1 MAERTE
7 MTLAGALITQAGP
20 YMVAAKAQALT
31 AAEVSKGCDGQIPHV
46 PVALEPVFH
55 PIVMTKDLMALQDR
69 PHWVLESPPEY
80 QELVRY
86 RVWLS
91 PDQPFNWN
99 GLELF
104 VKQLSLVSHR
114 VGLEIAGNRERISIA
129 VLCHRSDVP
138 LVTTA
143 FSSKLRFCRLSV
155 EAEEPVFDAEPEVWR
170 NIGLYEYFPPPPYY
184 HLLTRPDELHTSP
197 YEALI
202 TAMADTPPP
211 AKGIYQVLFQPV
223 SAANNWHRNI
233 EVLTDLEYVVKL
245 LNNTGHTQ
253 RYAQQAPSGALGQ
266 MAGDVETKAHNDKP
280 LYSAVFRVALVGV
293 DDDSQNYLQSLGV
306 FTSLFQ
312 HGGRP
317 LNFITQSQYK
327 SVLSVEQIRQ
337 MFLLGLTYRP
347 GFLVNSAELTGLVH
361 FPDVSIAEQLDT
373 DIDQVETLSI
383 ITGNR
388 LSEGTPIGTTTV
400 AGRETTVCIPQE
412 LRCYGTHLVGKP
424 GRGKSTVEERMIID
438 DIRKRHGVAVVDPHH
453 DLIDRLLSLIPQE
466 DIDRVIY
473 FNPADPDWVPLWN
486 PMQRIAGQ
494 DIGRITADLISVLK
508 SFVQGWGDRM
518 EHLFRQSIRGLLH
531 LQGTCLR
538 DVYDILCSSDES
550 KEIRKLVLEVI
561 QDGMAHHF
569 WKQEIDE
576 YRPDELGPPKN
587 KLSKLLLSN
596 TTVSLMFSQTQSA
609 FNFRRMMDDGMIFL
623 ADLSSSLGKEVT
635 EVVGGF
641 IVALMHISAL
651 SRSDLP
657 REQRRPFHIYLDE
670 AYRFVTDSLEE
681 IITEAPKYG
690 VSLTLAHQ
698 FLQQFDTKKIHAL
711 GSIGTTIVFNVD
723 SGDASYLSKGFKNR
737 VKIDDFVNLER
748 GEAIVR
754 CGTEI
759 AKIETLGPLE
769 IPEQNFKDRIIA
781 ESRKKY
787 CMPVSQV
794 CRIIEQRRERA
805 NKPFAPLGVVADN
818 RSNAFLPREFQYDE
832 L

>member
-1 MAERTE
+1 
-7 MTLAGALITQAGP
+7 MTLARALISQAGP
-20 YMVAAKAQALT
+20 YMVEARAQALT
-31 AAEVSKGCDGQIPHV
+31 AAEVSKGCDGRVFPF
-46 PVALEPVFH
+46 PVALEPAFN
-55 PIVMTKDLMALQDR
+55 PIMVTKDLMALQDR
-69 PHWVLESPPEY
+69 PWWVFESPPEQ
-80 QELVRY
+80 QELVRH

-99 GLELF
+99 CLELF
-104 VKQLSLVSHR
+104 IKQLSLVSHR
-114 VGLEIAGNRERISIA
+114 VGLEITGNRESLSITL
-129 VLCHRSDVP
+129 LCHRNDVP
-138 LVTTA
+138 FVATA
-143 FSSKLRFCRLSV
+143 FLSKLKFCRLSLA
-155 EAEEPVFDAEPEVWR
+155 AEKSVFDAEPEVWE
-170 NIGLYEYFPPPPYY
+170 NVGFYDYFPPPPYS

-197 YEALI
+197 YEALV
-202 TAMADTPPP
+202 TAMANIPPP
-211 AKGIYQVLFQPV
+211 ATGIYQVLFQPV
-223 SAANNWHRNI
+223 SAAHNWHRNI
-233 EVLTDLEYVVKL
+233 EVLTDLEYMVKL
-245 LNNTGHTQ
+245 LSNAGHTQ

-266 MAGDVETKAHNDKP
+266 MAGNVETKAHNDKP
-280 LYSAVFRVALVGV
+280 FYTVVFRVAVVGL
-293 DDDSQNYLQSLGV
+293 DDDRQDYLQSLGV
-306 FTSLFQ
+306 FSSLFQ

-317 LNFITQSQYK
+317 LSFITQSQYK
-327 SVLSVEQIRQ
+327 SVLSTEQIRQ

-347 GFLVNSAELTGLVH
+347 GSLVNSAELTGLVH
-361 FPDVSIAEQLDT
+361 FPDASIAEQLET
-373 DIDQVETLSI
+373 DIDQVETL
-383 ITGNR
+383 TVLVNNR
-388 LSEGTPIGTTTV
+388 LSEGTPIGTITV

-412 LRCYGTHLVGKP
+412 LRCCGTHLVGKP

-438 DIRKRHGVAVVDPHH
+438 DIQKGHGVAVVDPHH

-466 DIDRVIY
+466 DISRVIY

-508 SFVQGWGDRM
+508 SFVSGWGDRM
-518 EHLFRQSIRGLLH
+518 EHLFRQSFRGLLH

-538 DVYDILCSSDES
+538 DVYDILCDSDES
-550 KEIRKLVLEVI
+550 KEIRKLVLEVT
-561 QDGMAHHF
+561 QDGMARHF

-609 FNFRRMMDDGMIFL
+609 FNFRRIMDDGMIFL

-635 EVVGGF
+635 QVIGGF

-657 REQRRPFHIYLDE
+657 REDRRPFHIYLDE

-759 AKIETLGPLE
+759 AKIKTLGPLE
-769 IPEQNFKDRIIA
+769 IPEKNFKDRIIA

-787 CMPVSQV
+787 CMPASEVH
-794 CRIIEQRRERA
+794 RIIEQRRDRA

-818 RSNAFLPREFQYDE
+818 RKKAFLPGEFQYDE